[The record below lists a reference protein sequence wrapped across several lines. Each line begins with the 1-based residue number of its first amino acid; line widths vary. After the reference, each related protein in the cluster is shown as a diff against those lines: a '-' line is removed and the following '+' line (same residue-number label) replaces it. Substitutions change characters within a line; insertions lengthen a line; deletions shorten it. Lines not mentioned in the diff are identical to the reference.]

1 MENTPASNLV
11 FLLDVS
17 GSMNDPNK
25 LPLLKSSFGLL
36 VDQLDQDD
44 RIAIVVY
51 AGASGLIL
59 PPTTCDQKETILMAL
74 DNLSAGGSTAGAE
87 GIQLAYKTARESFIS
102 EGNNRII
109 LATDGDFNV
118 GVSSDAELQRL
129 VEKNREDG
137 IFLSIFGFGTGN
149 LQDAKMEKMADNGNG
164 NYYYIDS
171 MFEAQKVLVSEI
183 GGTLHVIAKDVKIQV
198 EFNPAKVHSY
208 RLIGYENRLL
218 EEEDFDNDK
227 KDAGEL
233 GAGHTVTALYEIVPN
248 ALDAPVPVTEYRYQ
262 SVKVNDGAYNSS
274 EIGNLKLRCK
284 PPTGTVSLLTE
295 IPLIDSHLALG
306 DTEDYFRFSAAVA
319 EFGMLLRDSEYKGN
333 SSYEQVLA
341 LAAGAK
347 GADEHGYRQEFIK
360 LVKIAESLAST
371 SVSTG
376 K

>member
-1 MENTPASNLV
+1 
-11 FLLDVS
+11 
-17 GSMNDPNK
+17 
-25 LPLLKSSFGLL
+25 
-36 VDQLDQDD
+36 
-44 RIAIVVY
+44 
-51 AGASGLIL
+51 
-59 PPTTCDQKETILMAL
+59 
-74 DNLSAGGSTAGAE
+74 
-87 GIQLAYKTARESFIS
+87 
-102 EGNNRII
+102 
-109 LATDGDFNV
+109 
-118 GVSSDAELQRL
+118 
-129 VEKNREDG
+129 
-137 IFLSIFGFGTGN
+137 
-149 LQDAKMEKMADNGNG
+149 
-164 NYYYIDS
+164 
-171 MFEAQKVLVSEI
+171 
-183 GGTLHVIAKDVKIQV
+183 VIAKDVKIQV